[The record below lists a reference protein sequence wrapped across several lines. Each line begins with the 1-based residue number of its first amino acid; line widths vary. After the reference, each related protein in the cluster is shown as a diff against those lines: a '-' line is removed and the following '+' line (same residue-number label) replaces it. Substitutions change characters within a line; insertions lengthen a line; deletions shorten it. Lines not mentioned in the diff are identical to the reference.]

1 VIKTTKKLALLALFT
16 GLAACGETPS
26 KNEFIEGIDD
36 TEIKA
41 AFSSKP
47 DFRAIK
53 DVNEKKATFF
63 NFLRPAVE
71 HENKRI
77 ERERQ
82 FLLAV
87 QSKLESGEK
96 PDSEEGEYAVKLGK
110 MYQIALERDSAT
122 DNAINIDEKWL
133 GNMLKRVDVLPEALV
148 LSQAANES
156 GWGTSRFAV
165 EGNNYFGQ
173 WCYRAGCG
181 LVPASRTEGASH
193 EVAVFD
199 SAYLSVQAY
208 FMNVNR
214 NRAYADLRD
223 IRAAQRSAG
232 QLIEGTKLAEGLS
245 RYSERGHAYVDE
257 IQAMIKHNN
266 KYWRQG

>member
-1 VIKTTKKLALLALFT
+1 MIIKTRKLALLALIT
-16 GLAACGETPS
+16 GLAACGETPT
-26 KNEFIEGIDD
+26 KNSLTQGIDD

-41 AFSSKP
+41 SFSSKP
-47 DFRAIK
+47 DFRAFT
-53 DVNEKKATFF
+53 DVNQKKAAFF
-63 NFLRPAVE
+63 DFLRPAVE

-77 ERERQ
+77 DRERQ
-82 FLLAV
+82 FLLSI
-87 QSKLESGEK
+87 QSTLESGK
-96 PDSEEGEYAVKLGK
+96 AIDSEEREYAIKLGK
-110 MYQIALERDSAT
+110 MYQSELDGDAVT
-122 DNAINIDEKWL
+122 DAWL
-133 GNMLKRVDVLPEALV
+133 DKMLNRVDVLPEALV

-181 LVPASRTEGASH
+181 LVPASRTEGATH

-232 QLIEGTKLAEGLS
+232 ELIEGTKLAEGLS

-257 IQAMIKHNN
+257 IQSMIKHNN

>member
-1 VIKTTKKLALLALFT
+1 MIKTTKKFAFLLLLS
-16 GLAACGETPS
+16 GLTACGETPVED
-26 KNEFIEGIDD
+26 KTHNGDEGV
-36 TEIKA
+36 TQQAEKR
-41 AFSSKP
+41 P

-53 DVNEKKATFF
+53 DVAQKKAAFF
-63 NFLRPAVE
+63 DFLRPAVE
-71 HENKRI
+71 HENQRV

-82 FLLAV
+82 FLLELEGKFKSGANIDSESLAYA
-87 QSKLESGEK
+87 SKLGRVYQVTLNG
-96 PDSEEGEYAVKLGK
+96 DAVTPGWF
-110 MYQIALERDSAT
+110 
-122 DNAINIDEKWL
+122 DE
-133 GNMLKRVDVLPEALV
+133 MLKRVDVLPEELV

-173 WCYRAGCG
+173 WCYRKGCG
-181 LVPASRTEGASH
+181 LVPSARTSGATH

-214 NRAYADLRD
+214 NRAYTDLRD
-223 IRAAQRSAG
+223 IRAAQRAAG
-232 QLIEGTKLAEGLS
+232 ELIDGAKLAEGLS

-257 IQAMIKHNN
+257 IQAMIMHNN